1 MSKGTQRPPTFIGK
15 TYAVVSDP
23 ATDHLICWDH
33 DGETFV
39 VRNPERLAQDV
50 FPSIFAHAS
59 YPSFTRALNAYGFRQ
74 VSRNNWKHADFR
86 RGGVST
92 LDSIQRRRKP
102 GRKPQPGAEDGSVA
116 DGSGGDAEPHVQ
128 LELLG
133 FNAAGCMALIESQR
147 RSLSE
152 LQTDIAQ
159 LKAELRSARSE
170 ELQLQSTVTG
180 VLSVLVNE
188 YGRQAIESALGGPL
202 DSFMQYATSQG
213 VGRAARE
220 WLQARQRQQP
230 RITYAQRGAADDED
244 AAGGAEGRAAGGG
257 GQGGGGGGGGS
268 GGEWAGGSDCGGP
281 GGASSWAPTGAQL
294 PRGASSPQLG
304 GGGVGSWPASA
315 GAAGGAGAGAGPP
328 MVSDLVS
335 LLESLGMKM
344 GGGAAVHGAGA
355 DRHAPYAG
363 SGGCG
368 AAGGGLHGA
377 TGALGGAGGASGT
390 VGGGGAGV
398 ASAGGAPQLPPQIAP
413 SLSRFEE
420 IFGDGAGA
428 GAGVGTDGDVL
439 GAGGDVTMADGEL
452 DWPLSP
458 PPSPT
463 HLSISANAGGASG
476 ATAPSGAPSP
486 SAVSAIARSAASSPR
501 QRQLAALADAD
512 THWAQPAML
521 VDWLLTALAT
531 PNADLEHAAVAAGG
545 GGAVGGAG
553 AAGGGG
559 GGGCG
564 PRAPSRSPSG
574 VGAALLDSAALF
586 EELLPSAP
594 ANGGAVGSGSPA
606 QGSPSGEDGLA
617 SASLLSSLS
626 LQQ

>member
-188 YGRQAIESALGGPL
+188 YGRQAIESALGCARLARRRRRAPRRVCANRR
-202 DSFMQYATSQG
+202 QVATR
-213 VGRAARE
+213 RASCRT
-220 WLQARQRQQP
+220 RR
-230 RITYAQRGAADDED
+230 
-244 AAGGAEGRAAGGG
+244 
-257 GQGGGGGGGGS
+257 
-268 GGEWAGGSDCGGP
+268 
-281 GGASSWAPTGAQL
+281 SS
-294 PRGASSPQLG
+294 S
-304 GGGVGSWPASA
+304 
-315 GAAGGAGAGAGPP
+315 
-328 MVSDLVS
+328 LVA
-335 LLESLGMKM
+335 L
-344 GGGAAVHGAGA
+344 GA
-355 DRHAPYAG
+355 DRHAG
-363 SGGCG
+363 R
-368 AAGGGLHGA
+368 AARA
-377 TGALGGAGGASGT
+377 RARYPP
-390 VGGGGAGV
+390 
-398 ASAGGAPQLPPQIAP
+398 APVRRP
-413 SLSRFEE
+413 
-420 IFGDGAGA
+420 
-428 GAGVGTDGDVL
+428 
-439 GAGGDVTMADGEL
+439 
-452 DWPLSP
+452 
-458 PPSPT
+458 
-463 HLSISANAGGASG
+463 
-476 ATAPSGAPSP
+476 
-486 SAVSAIARSAASSPR
+486 
-501 QRQLAALADAD
+501 
-512 THWAQPAML
+512 
-521 VDWLLTALAT
+521 
-531 PNADLEHAAVAAGG
+531 
-545 GGAVGGAG
+545 
-553 AAGGGG
+553 
-559 GGGCG
+559 
-564 PRAPSRSPSG
+564 
-574 VGAALLDSAALF
+574 
-586 EELLPSAP
+586 
-594 ANGGAVGSGSPA
+594 
-606 QGSPSGEDGLA
+606 
-617 SASLLSSLS
+617 
-626 LQQ
+626 